1 MPSWRTVLRMSL
13 ITVGVMFVANQA
25 AAMNPMLRRVF
36 KGVVVTPVETSAPQ
50 YQDNWMRI

>member
-1 MPSWRTVLRMSL
+1 MPSWRTILRMSL

-36 KGVVVTPVETSAPQ
+36 KGAVVTPVESAAPG

>member
-1 MPSWRTVLRMSL
+1 MPSWKSILRLSL

-25 AAMNPMLRRVF
+25 AAMNPMLRRYL
-36 KGVVVTPVETSAPQ
+36 KGAVVTPVESATSG